1 MINNNQVIAF
11 IKSLNQKVFK
21 EPDKLWEEQSPLDLY
36 FLVLLFPVLKMIMGS
51 GDCGLLQNRELKS
64 SLCARLLTLAGSA
77 RQSPEGN
84 GKTVQVCIK
93 PSQELCV
100 HQKSQ
105 VTSCD

>member
-21 EPDKLWEEQSPLDLY
+21 EPDKLWEEKSPLDPY
-36 FLVLLFPVLKMIMGS
+36 FLVLLFAVLKMITGS
-51 GDCGLLQNRELKS
+51 GDCGLLQNRES
-64 SLCARLLTLAGSA
+64 SPCVALLPLAGSA

-84 GKTVQVCIK
+84 GKTVQVCLK

-100 HQKSQ
+100 H
-105 VTSCD
+105 